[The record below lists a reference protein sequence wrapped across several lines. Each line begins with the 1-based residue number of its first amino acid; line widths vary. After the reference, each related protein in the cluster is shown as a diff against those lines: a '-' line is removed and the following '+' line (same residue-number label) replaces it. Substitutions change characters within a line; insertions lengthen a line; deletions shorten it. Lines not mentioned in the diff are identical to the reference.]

1 LQVNLAWLYAA
12 PAVGG
17 VLIVVYGLA
26 AAFEAPNA
34 DELQTVDAPN
44 VVAAGGD

>member
-1 LQVNLAWLYAA
+1 LQINLAWLYAA

-26 AAFEAPNA
+26 AAFEVPTP
-34 DELQTVDAPN
+34 DELEVVDSPS
-44 VVAAGGD
+44 VIAAGDD